1 MMLYWLWKNLKRIE
15 GECVSMYVCTY
26 WESVDGS
33 ERGREWAN
41 AMEDVGLQ
49 EGKQESVSAD
59 SSCKVSG
66 QLSAS
71 SKFPQRG
78 REQKEAGP

>member
-49 EGKQESVSAD
+49 EGK
-59 SSCKVSG
+59 
-66 QLSAS
+66 
-71 SKFPQRG
+71 
-78 REQKEAGP
+78 